1 MQTDWLVQQ
10 ISQFARLLTVILGLR
25 KRKEYLAAEETLEE
39 ALNTLLDLD
48 LDKLLTLPPAEL
60 LRRLTIAETA
70 MVGREKVLFA
80 AALLDQAGDIHAAQG
95 QTEMSAACYV
105 QALHLL
111 LELLISDDLVS
122 LPNYAPTVEGM
133 LAKLDPETLP
143 LETRHASLLYFE
155 KIGAFAQAE
164 NTLFEMLDAVAGDAK
179 TTADLVAI
187 GDRFYER
194 VQQHNDAALIAGNL
208 ARSEIASGIND
219 LHSYLSGEK
228 EYQNR

>member
-10 ISQFARLLTVILGLR
+10 ISQFARFLAVILGLK
-25 KRKEYLAAEETLEE
+25 KRQEYHAAQETIEE

-48 LDKLLTLPPAEL
+48 LDKLRTLPPEEL
-60 LRRLTIAETA
+60 FRRLTIAETT

-80 AALLDQAGDIHAAQG
+80 AALLDQAGDIHAAQ
-95 QTEMSAACYV
+95 QQVEMSVSCYV

-111 LELLISDDLVS
+111 LELLITDDHAS
-122 LPNYAPTVEGM
+122 LPNYAPTVEQM
-133 LAKLDPETLP
+133 LAKVDAEMLP
-143 LETRHASLLYFE
+143 LEARHATMLYFE

-164 NTLFEMLDAVAGDAK
+164 DVLFEMLDAVADDGE
-179 TTADLVAI
+179 TTADLIAI
-187 GDRFYER
+187 GEMFYER
-194 VQQHNDAALIAGNL
+194 LQQQSDAALITGNL

-228 EYQNR
+228 E